1 LTSADDPGS
10 IDDMHIVQAFD
21 EQADLPID
29 LDEFVDLARHVLRA
43 ERFGSDAELTLL
55 FVDERTMAE
64 YHERFLDEPGPT
76 DVMAFPMDEDLPTS
90 GRSPDN
96 SDRGPGSPADQ
107 EIEPPAILGDV
118 MVCPAFAAREAAA
131 RQVAVFDELRLLV
144 VHGVLHLLNY
154 SHDERSDEEVMLTR
168 QYELLAEFAAA
179 RGETVPIGSN
189 GTPPVAERK
198 DGR

>member
-1 LTSADDPGS
+1 MTGAPDDL
-10 IDDMHIVQAFD
+10 HVVQAFD
-21 EQADLPID
+21 EQNDVPVD
-29 LDEFVDLARHVLRA
+29 LDEFVDLARHVLRS

-55 FVDERTMAE
+55 FVDEPTMAE

-96 SDRGPGSPADQ
+96 SDRGPGSPADD
-107 EIEPPAILGDV
+107 EGEPPSILGDV
-118 MVCPAFAAREAAA
+118 MVCPPFAAREAAS
-131 RQVAVFDELRLLV
+131 RQVDVAHELRLLV

-154 SHDERSDEEVMLTR
+154 THDEPSDEEVMRSR
-168 QYELLAEFAAA
+168 QHELLAEFAAA
-179 RGETVPIGSN
+179 RGETAPADAIGEPH
-189 GTPPVAERK
+189 TAERK